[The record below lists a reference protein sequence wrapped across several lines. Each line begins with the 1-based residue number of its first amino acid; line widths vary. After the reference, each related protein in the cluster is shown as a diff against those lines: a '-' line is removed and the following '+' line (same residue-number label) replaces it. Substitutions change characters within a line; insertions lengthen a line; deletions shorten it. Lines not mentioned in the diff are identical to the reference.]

1 MPNPTIGELLQQ
13 GLIITVLGITL
24 VFAGLGL
31 LWGLMELLM
40 RVMPARDVAGGE
52 ERTAPI
58 EAMAPADVSAQ
69 SDAAAT
75 ATAAPAAAA
84 LTAERA
90 RVAAI
95 VASMVLAQALPGQMM
110 IAPSAPSYSGD
121 GAGEPW
127 MNTYRGRSLHSWQPP
142 RVTQR

>member
-31 LWGLMELLM
+31 LWGLMEVLM
-40 RVMPARDVAGGE
+40 RVLPPEAEASQAE
-52 ERTAPI
+52 EP
-58 EAMAPADVSAQ
+58 APAVE
-69 SDAAAT
+69 AAEIALT
-75 ATAAPAAAA
+75 AEPDLAAA

-95 VASMVLAQALPGQMM
+95 VASMALAHALPGQAMTV
-110 IAPSAPSYSGD
+110 PPELVVSGD
-121 GAGEPW
+121 GRGESW
-127 MNTYRGRSLHSWQPP
+127 TNTYRARSLHSWQPP
-142 RVTQR
+142 RVTAK